1 MSKSYYLS
9 ANISPTYAT
18 FASWL
23 TKTNTILY
31 DMGTYVV
38 TTDTTTSGGTTTGNA
53 YVNGFFS
60 ANTLV
65 AQDAL
70 RGGNISSNGVLNI
83 ISNTVV
89 NNSILTV
96 GNSTFYTQSGYIPS
110 QLSVSWNQ
118 VSVNNYTQIALV
130 NVNNGVYASGDL
142 VVYNDTGYTSQ
153 NIYVDMG
160 INSSGFTGAGTWT
173 INGPNDGYLYSGN
186 SNLSVGTANNN
197 YINFF
202 TNGTLA
208 ASEKMRI
215 VANGFVGIGNTAP
228 DALLKVQGTANIIG
242 NTFISGTLNVASTG
256 YFQNNV
262 TVLGTLTTSGSLGI
276 STLTG
281 SVANTFVKIS
291 GSNTVTYATIA
302 LGDLSNVTGVGSPTS
317 GYVLA
322 WNGSSWTATNPSGIS
337 AAVNSN
343 TIIIANTAQIGGNS
357 TANYIL
363 QVNGNT
369 TAGYIIANSANITLQ
384 STANVQIIGSANV
397 TGSVYGTFVG
407 GITGNVTGNANT
419 STKWVA
425 PINVTVAGDVVNSS
439 ATSLDGSTS
448 ITINTILSNTAV
460 TPGTYGNST
469 AYPVITVD
477 SKGRLTAVSNQSGGG
492 GGVASFNTRSGAVTL
507 TAADVTSALTN
518 VVQTNTAPVFTV
530 PVVIS
535 NTANVASLLTLNG
548 GLAMNNTGI
557 TMNAVSIVV
566 TGGDV
571 TSRDVFS
578 GRNTSVANAVF
589 TGSATVNTTMSGTSL
604 VFANTT
610 ATVTI
615 NATSYGGSANN
626 ASYLGGTAAASY
638 ALQSYVTGL
647 GFANS
652 TNGASING
660 NASNITGTYG
670 GTITSTQVT
679 NGLGYTPYNSSNP
692 SGFIASSGGTFSGGV
707 TFNASVALNNALVMN
722 ANNGAGYSYNWQLGT
737 GSTSKYLRTNP
748 TSGLEFINNAYNSV
762 IATLTD
768 AGSFN
773 AGNLTVGSSGYQ
785 VLHAANYTSYSPSL
799 TGSGAS
805 GTWGINVTGNASNI
819 TGTYGGTITSTQVT
833 NGLGYT
839 PPSLT
844 GSGASGTWG
853 INVTGSSGSVSGVTL
868 QGGLGTSS
876 STQFGSLGIGTSA
889 SGTSGE
895 IRATNNITAYYS
907 DYRLKTNITV
917 IPNALAKVMA
927 ISGVTFQ
934 ANELAGTFGYT
945 DKKKQV
951 GVIAQE
957 IEKVLPEIV
966 VPAPFDIAKD
976 EDGTEYSRSGE
987 NFKTVQ
993 YEKLVPLLI
1002 EAIKELKNE
1011 VDELRAKLNDS

>member
-9 ANISPTYAT
+9 ANISPTYDT

-60 ANTLV
+60 ANTLI

-70 RGGNISSNGVLNI
+70 RGGNIASNGVLNI
-83 ISNTVV
+83 VSNTVV

-96 GNSTFYTQSGYIPS
+96 GNSTFYVQSGYIPS
-110 QLSVSWNQ
+110 QLSTVWNQ
-118 VSVNNYTQIALV
+118 LSVNNYTQVALV
-130 NVNNGVYASGDL
+130 NANTGTYASGDF
-142 VVYNDTGYTSQ
+142 VVYNDIGSATQ

-173 INGPNDGYLYSGN
+173 INGPSDGYIYTGN
-186 SNLSVGTANNN
+186 SNFSIGAANNN
-197 YINFF
+197 YVNFF

-208 ASEKMRI
+208 ANERMRI
-215 VANGFVGIGNTAP
+215 AANGNIGIGNTAP

-262 TVLGTLTTSGSLGI
+262 TVLGTLTTSGSVGI

-281 SVANTFVKIS
+281 SIANTFVKIS

-322 WNGSSWTATNPSGIS
+322 WNGTSWTATNPSGIS
-337 AAVNSN
+337 TAINSN
-343 TIIIANTAQIGGNS
+343 TILIANTAQIGGNA
-357 TANYIL
+357 TANYIF

-369 TAGYIIANSANITLQ
+369 TVGSIIANSANITLQ
-384 STANVQIIGSANV
+384 STANVQILGSANV

-407 GITGNVTGNANT
+407 GLTGNVTGNSNT
-419 STKWVA
+419 ATKWFA
-425 PINVTVAGDVVNSS
+425 PVNVTVAGDVVNSS
-439 ATSLDGSTS
+439 ATTLDGSS
-448 ITINTILSNTAV
+448 NITINTILSNTAV

-469 AYPVITVD
+469 SYPVITVD

-492 GGVASFNTRSGAVTL
+492 GGVSTFNTRSGAVTL
-507 TAADVTSALTN
+507 QASDVTGALGN
-518 VVQTNTAPVFTV
+518 VVQTNTSPTFTV
-530 PVVIS
+530 PVIIS

-557 TMNAVSIVV
+557 TMNAVSIVI
-566 TGGDV
+566 TSGDI
-571 TSRDVFS
+571 TTRDLIS
-578 GRNTSVANAVF
+578 GRNVSAANAVF
-589 TGSATVNTTMSGTSL
+589 TGSATVNTTISGSTIS
-604 VFANTT
+604 FANAT

-615 NATSYGGSANN
+615 NATSYGGAANN

-660 NASNITGTYG
+660 NASNITGTYS

-692 SGFIASSGGTFSGGV
+692 SGFITTGGGTFSGAV
-707 TFNASVALNNALVMN
+707 TFSAGITNNQAYVMN
-722 ANNGAGYSYNWQLGT
+722 ANNGSGYSYNFQIGT
-737 GSTSKYLRTNP
+737 GGISKFLRTN
-748 TSGLEFINNAYNSV
+748 SAGGLEFINSAYNSV

-773 AGNLTVGSSGYQ
+773 AGNLTIAGSQ
-785 VLHAANYTSYSPSL
+785 VLYSGNYTSYS
-799 TGSGAS
+799 
-805 GTWGINVTGNASNI
+805 
-819 TGTYGGTITSTQVT
+819 
-833 NGLGYT
+833 
-839 PPSLT
+839 PSLT

-868 QGGLGTSS
+868 QGGLGTGNSP
-876 STQFGSLGIGTSA
+876 QFNSLGIGTGA
-889 SGTSGE
+889 SGTTGE

-917 IPNALAKVMA
+917 IPNALDKVMS

-934 ANELAGTFGYT
+934 ANELAGTYGYT
-945 DKKKQV
+945 DKRTQV

-966 VPAPFDIAKD
+966 VPAPFDITQD
-976 EDGTEYSRSGE
+976 EDGREYSRSGE

-1002 EAIKELKNE
+1002 EAIKELKLE
-1011 VDELRAKLNDS
+1011 VDVLKAKLNDA

>member
-9 ANISPTYAT
+9 ANISPTYDT

-679 NGLGYTPYNSSNP
+679 NGLGYTP
-692 SGFIASSGGTFSGGV
+692 
-707 TFNASVALNNALVMN
+707 
-722 ANNGAGYSYNWQLGT
+722 
-737 GSTSKYLRTNP
+737 
-748 TSGLEFINNAYNSV
+748 
-762 IATLTD
+762 
-768 AGSFN
+768 
-773 AGNLTVGSSGYQ
+773 
-785 VLHAANYTSYSPSL
+785 
-799 TGSGAS
+799 
-805 GTWGINVTGNASNI
+805 
-819 TGTYGGTITSTQVT
+819 
-833 NGLGYT
+833 
-839 PPSLT
+839 PSLT

>member
-9 ANISPTYAT
+9 ANISPTYDT

-110 QLSVSWNQ
+110 QLSVAWNQ

-679 NGLGYTPYNSSNP
+679 NGLGYTP
-692 SGFIASSGGTFSGGV
+692 
-707 TFNASVALNNALVMN
+707 
-722 ANNGAGYSYNWQLGT
+722 
-737 GSTSKYLRTNP
+737 
-748 TSGLEFINNAYNSV
+748 
-762 IATLTD
+762 
-768 AGSFN
+768 
-773 AGNLTVGSSGYQ
+773 
-785 VLHAANYTSYSPSL
+785 
-799 TGSGAS
+799 
-805 GTWGINVTGNASNI
+805 
-819 TGTYGGTITSTQVT
+819 
-833 NGLGYT
+833 
-839 PPSLT
+839 PSLT